1 VSVVASAAVDA
12 GSRDVRFDGVEK
24 RFGQMMALHRLD
36 LDIERGSF
44 FSLLGPSGC
53 GKTTTL
59 RLIAG
64 FEQPSR
70 GDVYIRGKR
79 VTGVPAHKRNFGM
92 VFQSFALF
100 PHLTVA
106 ENIAFGLKMRRVDGA
121 AITRRVNGAL
131 DLVALGG
138 FGERYP
144 RQLSGGQQQRVA
156 LARAIVFEP
165 DVLLLDEPLS
175 ALDKLLREQMQV
187 ELRQLQRRL
196 GTTTVFVTHDQE
208 EALTMSDRV
217 AVMKDGRIQQA
228 GAPRDIYERPGNEF
242 VATFLGAS
250 NILCGHVR
258 DHAGGKLVVGLGGTV
273 LTVDPPGGDGGS
285 PARSFAVGE
294 AIKLALRPEK
304 VRLDMRGGLV
314 ATLKEVVYR
323 GAQTH
328 LFMETEGGPIAAHL
342 PNSSVTPTN
351 LEPGTVV
358 RLAWDD
364 ASVVALLPAA
374 GDVGVDRSGAGLLGG
389 APRGQA

>member
-1 VSVVASAAVDA
+1 MSTMVSDTGKETS
-12 GSRDVRFDGVEK
+12 DVRFEHVEK
-24 RFGQMMALHRLD
+24 SFDQVAALHSLD
-36 LDIERGSF
+36 LDIPRGSF

-92 VFQSFALF
+92 VFQSLALF
-100 PHLTVA
+100 PHLSVA
-106 ENIAFGLKMRRVDGA
+106 ENVAFGLKMRRVDA
-121 AITRRVNGAL
+121 ASIKAKVSAAL
-131 DLVALGG
+131 ELVALGG

-144 RQLSGGQQQRVA
+144 NQLSGGQQQRVA

-208 EALTMSDRV
+208 EALTMSDFI
-217 AVMKDGRIQQA
+217 AVMSEGNIQQV
-228 GAPRDIYERPGNEF
+228 GRPDDIYEHPQTEF

-250 NILCGHVR
+250 NILPARVR
-258 DHAGGKLVVGLGGTV
+258 SSEAGRLCVELAGTTLWV
-273 LTVDPPGGDGGS
+273 NQPGGWQGS
-285 PARSFAVGE
+285 NGSE
-294 AIKLALRPEK
+294 IKLALRPEK
-304 VRLDMRGGLV
+304 IRLD
-314 ATLKEVVYR
+314 AKEGRVEARLLQIVYR

-328 LFMETEGGPIAAHL
+328 LYMEMGGIPITAHL
-342 PNSSVTPTN
+342 PNSNVVPFK
-351 LEPGTVV
+351 LEPGSVT
-358 RLAWDD
+358 RLSWEDD
-364 ASVVALLPAA
+364 CMVPL
-374 GDVGVDRSGAGLLGG
+374 
-389 APRGQA
+389 Q

>member
-1 VSVVASAAVDA
+1 MEPDSGGRVNAAPADTGTA
-12 GSRDVRFDGVEK
+12 DVRFEQVEK
-24 RFGQMMALHRLD
+24 RFGEVLALRSLD
-36 LDIERGSF
+36 LEVPRGSF

-70 GDVYIRGKR
+70 GEVYIRGRR

-92 VFQSFALF
+92 VFQSLALF
-100 PHLTVA
+100 PHLSVA
-106 ENIAFGLKMRRVDGA
+106 QNVAFGLKMRRVDA
-121 AITRRVNGAL
+121 ARIAPKVDAAL

-138 FGERYP
+138 FGRRYP
-144 RQLSGGQQQRVA
+144 NQLSGGQQQRVA

-208 EALTMSDRV
+208 EALTMSDSI
-217 AVMKDGRIQQA
+217 AVMSDGRIQQI
-228 GAPRDIYERPGNEF
+228 GRPDDIYERPETEF

-250 NILCGHVR
+250 NIL
-258 DHAGGKLVVGLGGTV
+258 
-273 LTVDPPGGDGGS
+273 
-285 PARSFAVGE
+285 PARVQRLEAGRAYVAFAGITAWVDRPARWRPRQGDDV
-294 AIKLALRPEK
+294 KLALRPEK
-304 VRLDMRGGLV
+304 VRVDPEHGRIEGRV
-314 ATLKEVVYR
+314 RQVVYR

-328 LFMETEGGPIAAHL
+328 LCLDAGGVAINAHL
-342 PNSSVTPTN
+342 PNSNVLPFR
-351 LEPGTVV
+351 LDPGAT
-358 RLAWDD
+358 AWLDWNDD
-364 ASVVALLPAA
+364 CMVPLP
-374 GDVGVDRSGAGLLGG
+374 
-389 APRGQA
+389 